1 MSKAKPLVIAQA
13 LATARRQG
21 WLDRRGR
28 PDYLTSA
35 RTAEPHNWK
44 RVPAKAPLASQ
55 TKETVE
61 VLSESSSS
69 ATKSAAIPATSS
81 SEVLTRGKL
90 VLSKREIDEG
100 LSFDR
105 SRGLLAKDVW
115 LRQLDLEHRQ
125 QQLGVPTFRWDLEA
139 SKSAI
144 IDSSISNNSTISNAT
159 PTANWNRQKQIK
171 TAPTLAA
178 LKGVLT
184 PNSEKYVTIAPLEE
198 AFAAFTAESI
208 NTGYIYSHNKLVY
221 IDVAKKRE
229 LSGTALKEF
238 YQNALNE
245 KGQNSVIPHPGPY
258 SVPIRLSLA
267 VPSPKISS
275 RSSGS
280 NERAVGPIR
289 NLVETA
295 FVLPRLELLP
305 GLTGFVVGRQSSYA
319 QMGRY
324 VAQHPLDDPATGVRT
339 LKVHII
345 ENGPDDPVPLF
356 LGNDDTYIGALAG
369 EPIQPAKA
377 VDLHG
382 SVNFGEYMAQ
392 VLKLKTTDSDE
403 QYVVSDLNSEN
414 CCRVYP
420 GRQTLPISLANQ
432 AVYDILVARYG
443 AQFKKLDDMESAAAT
458 ARAPGKFTIPG
469 VLEPVMVKK
478 WYINTSHVRK
488 AVAHHSA
495 ALHSHLLEIPADIP
509 LVEADLSED
518 KTYRIGAAQLG
529 LRTSDSSIEARVAA
543 ATGGVENG
551 TAAFEWVSNVY
562 NEAYAVESGS
572 DTDGAPIPIV
582 VDNTGGAS
590 VTEKLYLLCALL
602 LHTHVLK
609 HSPLVVLDQ
618 ELRSTVTNLELLRAR
633 TDITLDGLRST
644 LAETFGDRYAAATAL
659 SSVSVRENMGILQLL
674 YSLIQHLHGVA
685 GVTVPLRAPRA
696 AGYSATAVAAAVKPY
711 ERSTLEKLSQL
722 HSESKLL
729 FDFTGHGQAFDLRA
743 AKRIVDQA
751 VLTVAVHWAPFSHI
765 DQAYEFNPTHS
776 GVAGASYERALAHTA
791 VTMRIFRMLHAFM
804 YPLWPDLSRS
814 LAHFFELRFKTSVL
828 LSPTVPAPEDAV
840 LSELT
845 ITKDDLAVF
854 DNHMRILEAIE
865 RQVDSDPKKSVKS
878 KAKGSH
884 ALHEDLSTAR
894 VPRRH
899 YRGYLCV
906 QDDPTVFVHAL
917 GASSSSRAAAND
929 GPVLAL
935 KRVADVGVL
944 TVPAVPTIFNTG
956 SLGTTQITPD
966 LQLRAFDAR
975 AWTTAAQAQGQA
987 DSSKA
992 SRIRSTV
999 VEPTR

>member
-1 MSKAKPLVIAQA
+1 
-13 LATARRQG
+13 
-21 WLDRRGR
+21 
-28 PDYLTSA
+28 
-35 RTAEPHNWK
+35 
-44 RVPAKAPLASQ
+44 
-55 TKETVE
+55 
-61 VLSESSSS
+61 
-69 ATKSAAIPATSS
+69 
-81 SEVLTRGKL
+81 
-90 VLSKREIDEG
+90 
-100 LSFDR
+100 
-105 SRGLLAKDVW
+105 
-115 LRQLDLEHRQ
+115 
-125 QQLGVPTFRWDLEA
+125 
-139 SKSAI
+139 
-144 IDSSISNNSTISNAT
+144 
-159 PTANWNRQKQIK
+159 
-171 TAPTLAA
+171 
-178 LKGVLT
+178 
-184 PNSEKYVTIAPLEE
+184 
-198 AFAAFTAESI
+198 
-208 NTGYIYSHNKLVY
+208 
-221 IDVAKKRE
+221 
-229 LSGTALKEF
+229 
-238 YQNALNE
+238 
-245 KGQNSVIPHPGPY
+245 
-258 SVPIRLSLA
+258 
-267 VPSPKISS
+267 
-275 RSSGS
+275 
-280 NERAVGPIR
+280 
-289 NLVETA
+289 
-295 FVLPRLELLP
+295 
-305 GLTGFVVGRQSSYA
+305 
-319 QMGRY
+319 MGRY

-420 GRQTLPISLANQ
+420 GRKTLPISLANQ

-443 AQFKKLDDMESAAAT
+443 AQFKKLDDMKSAAAT

-551 TAAFEWVSNVY
+551 TAAFEWVFNVY

-582 VDNTGGAS
+582 VDNT
-590 VTEKLYLLCALL
+590 
-602 LHTHVLK
+602 
-609 HSPLVVLDQ
+609 
-618 ELRSTVTNLELLRAR
+618 
-633 TDITLDGLRST
+633 
-644 LAETFGDRYAAATAL
+644 
-659 SSVSVRENMGILQLL
+659 
-674 YSLIQHLHGVA
+674 
-685 GVTVPLRAPRA
+685 
-696 AGYSATAVAAAVKPY
+696 GYSATAVAAAVKPY

-722 HSESKLL
+722 HSESKSL

-751 VLTVAVHWAPFSHI
+751 VLTVAVRWAPFSHI

-776 GVAGASYERALAHTA
+776 GVVGASYERALAHTA
-791 VTMRIFRMLHAFM
+791 VTMRIFRILHAFM
-804 YPLWPDLSRS
+804 YSLWPDLSCS

-865 RQVDSDPKKSVKS
+865 RQVDSDPKKSVNS